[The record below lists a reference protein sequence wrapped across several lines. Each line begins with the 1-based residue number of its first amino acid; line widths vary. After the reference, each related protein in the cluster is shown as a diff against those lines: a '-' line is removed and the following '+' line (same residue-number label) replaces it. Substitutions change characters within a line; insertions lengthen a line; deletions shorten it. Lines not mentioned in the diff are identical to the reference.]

1 VTQVTSATGT
11 SSDRS
16 QRPTFRGDVPL
27 GAVVPEDVW
36 RSVRITLIIAYA
48 LGYLWWL
55 RVEGLPIDRVSVTLS
70 VAIFLGCAFIGRPRH
85 VWKQLVID
93 SLLYAAMWYSYDRT
107 RSAADALGFPVQ
119 VESMRD
125 IDRFL
130 FLGYDPSVVLQQH
143 FWQPGVRW
151 WDVVASSTYYTHF
164 VLPIIAIAVLWV
176 VSHRQWVRFMK
187 RFATVIGVACAMF
200 IVFPTAPPWMV
211 SQQYQLIA
219 PLHRDPARGFLHLGF
234 KGFVHSYDVALGNG
248 NAIAAMPSLHASFA
262 LFVPAFFLPWIRPKW
277 LKALVLL
284 FPVLMLT
291 SLVYLGEH
299 WVIDGL
305 VGWAVV
311 GGSFWFWNRM
321 ERRSRRLKAGR
332 ARVALAGMA

>member
-1 VTQVTSATGT
+1 
-11 SSDRS
+11 
-16 QRPTFRGDVPL
+16 
-27 GAVVPEDVW
+27 
-36 RSVRITLIIAYA
+36 
-48 LGYLWWL
+48 
-55 RVEGLPIDRVSVTLS
+55 
-70 VAIFLGCAFIGRPRH
+70 
-85 VWKQLVID
+85 
-93 SLLYAAMWYSYDRT
+93 MWYAYDRT

-130 FLGYDPSVVLQQH
+130 FLGYDPNVVLQEH
-143 FWQPGVRW
+143 FWQPTVRW
-151 WDVVASSTYYTHF
+151 WDVVASTTYYTHF

-176 VSHRQWVRFMK
+176 ISRRQWVRFMK

-200 IVFPTAPPWMV
+200 IVVPTAPPWMV
-211 SQQYQLIA
+211 SQQYKLLA

-234 KGFVHSYDVALGNG
+234 KGFVHSYDLALGNG

-262 LFVPAFFLPWIRPKW
+262 LFVPAFFLPWIKPKW
-277 LKALVLL
+277 LKALALM

-321 ERRSRRLKAGR
+321 ERRSRRLKAQR